1 MVSSSA
7 LPKPFP
13 NGLGENEPQRSGG
26 FGVRYPGISGERQ
39 TMATI
44 HIRREHRLGRE
55 AARQR
60 LDNLIH
66 YLKDKLEAELRW
78 EGDRLVFERSGA
90 SGNIVIGDDF
100 VEVNARLGLLLSP
113 MRGMLEQAI
122 QRQLDEELA

>member
-1 MVSSSA
+1 
-7 LPKPFP
+7 
-13 NGLGENEPQRSGG
+13 
-26 FGVRYPGISGERQ
+26 
-39 TMATI
+39 MATI

-90 SGNIVIGDDF
+90 SGDIVIGDNF
-100 VEVNARLGLLLSP
+100 VEVNAKLGLLLSP
-113 MRGMLEQAI
+113 MRGMLEQAV